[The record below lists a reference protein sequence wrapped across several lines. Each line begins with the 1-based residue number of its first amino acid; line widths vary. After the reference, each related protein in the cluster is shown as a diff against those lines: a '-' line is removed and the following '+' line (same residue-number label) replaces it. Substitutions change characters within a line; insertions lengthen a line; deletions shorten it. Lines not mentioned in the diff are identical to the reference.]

1 MKAIPKQLF
10 RVFLFA
16 VILSIAAVSIYYNI
30 TQKSDDYTKTLP
42 KIMENV
48 TFLNIIIFVMTL
60 PAMFLV
66 NPPYWNN
73 RVVRFLLY
81 FGGSVVFIITALS
94 MKISPPVRVV
104 YLMTGGIFLV
114 VHAIFYY
121 LLVKKR

>member
-16 VILSIAAVSIYYNI
+16 VILSIAAVSVYYNI

-94 MKISPPVRVV
+94 MKMTPAGKVV

>member
-1 MKAIPKQLF
+1 MKTIPKQLF

-16 VILSIAAVSIYYNI
+16 VILSIAATCVYYNI
-30 TQKSDDYTKTLP
+30 SQKSDDYTKTLP

-60 PAMFLV
+60 PALFLV

-73 RVVRFLLY
+73 RIVRFLLY
-81 FGGSVVFIITALS
+81 FAGSIVFIITALT
-94 MKISPPVRVV
+94 MKLSPPVKIV

-114 VHAIFYY
+114 VHSIFYY